1 MTNGE
6 MIQALFPVG
15 AVAVMSYPS
24 NKVGFI
30 TRDGNPDDNYVWYP
44 TSWWNAKYKAES
56 ESDVLDKIKAEIIE
70 NSIEDYKY
78 HGCGSDELIIETSE
92 VLEIID
98 KYKAKTEDK

>member
-1 MTNGE
+1 MIEVIKASDCANNIGDYDVHIHNAIIIPQNVTNGE
-6 MIQALFPVG
+6 IIQALFPNG

-56 ESDVLDKIKAEIIE
+56 EDKECTK
-70 NSIEDYKY
+70 
-78 HGCGSDELIIETSE
+78 
-92 VLEIID
+92 VQ
-98 KYKAKTEDK
+98 

>member
-1 MTNGE
+1 MQIVIEIDKQMYENAKNDLLCGAGIMINAIKNGTPLPQNATNGE
-6 MIQALFPVG
+6 MIQALFPNG

-56 ESDVLDKIKAEIIE
+56 
-70 NSIEDYKY
+70 
-78 HGCGSDELIIETSE
+78 GDEE
-92 VLEIID
+92 
-98 KYKAKTEDK
+98 